1 MVKKDKK
8 NIIKSIYY
16 DLKEY
21 HYSNA
26 NEIYGYQDFEIAGKR
41 EYKVITK
48 KTHQLENYEKNRL
61 ANELMKIFIKEIYS
75 SNELKNVNSFI
86 ASNPIIRY
94 YDNFIKL
101 FKEFISNDNN
111 ALKNFRN
118 SIIKLIK
125 ESAYSEEVK
134 LGLSLA
140 PFCNIEDID
149 EILEIFSIHNEY
161 LFYTIMAYEHIGK
174 CNNIIFELAKKSKGY
189 GKVFCVMN
197 LKPITNEIK
206 KWMIEEGADNNVG
219 GTELLSYTM
228 LSLDL
233 VDYLE
238 NTEFTKREIELLS
251 KSFSLLFSDYGI
263 EEINDGTI
271 VCRKL
276 LEIID
281 KNSSGI
287 YSLYAVISILYSI
300 EAVIIEDYK
309 NKRNFLSNRF
319 TDAYKELIETCKEIC
334 KKEIWH
340 EIITKE
346 VSNVEIESSV
356 LISCAEKTQYKLK
369 KKEFEA
375 IFKRDY
381 TNALLYKYAFAVGN
395 KSIKKVILDLGLQ
408 KLPLDQILKGQDEL
422 KMDNLVYDDIAQI
435 CFFILIKYLEYDDY
449 KDKYKELNLQ
459 ALRAALI
466 ETRLQAATNLQRFKD
481 QFDEIDNELI
491 NDAISSEMVVEV
503 RRLLNSLRIKTNDK
517 EKKYIE
523 VTDDMH
529 IDIHV
534 KDIYLITVNISG
546 TRYIDMSEV
555 SSKLFE
561 EDLVYLKREYDN
573 PYDSY
578 AIRVI
583 TKEGYI
589 IGYIPRENNYIL
601 KNLMDKGKYLYGKI
615 NEISEDYNNISIKI
629 YLSYKD
635 VIEEIT
641 STLSLLSGEREHF
654 VQ

>member
-26 NEIYGYQDFEIAGKR
+26 NEIYGYQDFETAGKR

-174 CNNIIFELAKKSKGY
+174 CNNIIFKLAKRSSGY

-233 VDYLE
+233 LDYLE

-263 EEINDGTI
+263 EEINDGII

-340 EIITKE
+340 EIIAKE
-346 VSNVEIESSV
+346 VSNVEVESSV

-435 CFFILIKYLEYDDY
+435 CFFILIKYLEYEDY

-466 ETRLQAATNLQRFKD
+466 ETRLQAATNLQIFKD

-534 KDIYLITVNISG
+534 KDIYLITVNVSG

-561 EDLVYLKREYDN
+561 EDLIYLKREYDN